1 MLLTHA
7 TEFYPYYRSRHAK
20 FIDIKNSVFLSILKK
35 INRKSYSFA
44 MLNANNEIHFF

>member
-35 INRKSYSFA
+35 LIEN
-44 MLNANNEIHFF
+44 LIHLLC